1 MVCKSQA
8 YCPLTSAQT
17 MRDPDFIDE
26 QRNADLLDAMADL
39 AYEQEQ
45 SMRESCQSEWSLI
58 EINGQFVG
66 FSVTN
71 TPEKDSELYDD
82 QA

>member
-1 MVCKSQA
+1 
-8 YCPLTSAQT
+8 

-39 AYEQEQ
+39 VYEQEQ
-45 SMRESCQSEWSLI
+45 AMRESNPQEW
-58 EINGQFVG
+58 
-66 FSVTN
+66 
-71 TPEKDSELYDD
+71 ELYDD

>member
-1 MVCKSQA
+1 
-8 YCPLTSAQT
+8 

-39 AYEQEQ
+39 AYEQEEA
-45 SMRESCQSEWSLI
+45 MRESNQSEWSLI

-71 TPEKDSELYDD
+71 TPESELYDD

>member
-1 MVCKSQA
+1 
-8 YCPLTSAQT
+8 

-39 AYEQEQ
+39 VYEQEQ
-45 SMRESCQSEWSLI
+45 AMRETSQSEWSLI
-58 EINGQFVG
+58 EIDGQFVG

-71 TPEKDSELYDD
+71 TPTQDSELYDD

>member
-1 MVCKSQA
+1 
-8 YCPLTSAQT
+8 

-39 AYEQEQ
+39 VYEQEQ
-45 SMRESCQSEWSLI
+45 AMREADQSEWSLI
-58 EINGQFVG
+58 EIDGQFVG

-71 TPEKDSELYDD
+71 TPTQDSELYDD

>member
-8 YCPLTSAQT
+8 YCPLTSTQT

-26 QRNADLLDAMADL
+26 QRNADLLDAMADRD
-39 AYEQEQ
+39 QEL
-45 SMRESCQSEWSLI
+45 REAMTETNPQEW
-58 EINGQFVG
+58 
-66 FSVTN
+66 
-71 TPEKDSELYDD
+71 ELYDD

>member
-1 MVCKSQA
+1 
-8 YCPLTSAQT
+8 

-39 AYEQEQ
+39 VYEQEQ
-45 SMRESCQSEWSLI
+45 AMREADQSEWSLI
-58 EINGQFVG
+58 EIDGQFVG

-71 TPEKDSELYDD
+71 TPTQNSELYDD

>member
-1 MVCKSQA
+1 
-8 YCPLTSAQT
+8 

-45 SMRESCQSEWSLI
+45 AMRETSQSEWSLI

-71 TPEKDSELYDD
+71 TQDLELYDD

>member
-1 MVCKSQA
+1 
-8 YCPLTSAQT
+8 

-39 AYEQEQ
+39 VYEQEQ
-45 SMRESCQSEWSLI
+45 AMREADQSEWSLI
-58 EINGQFVG
+58 EIDGQFVG

-71 TPEKDSELYDD
+71 TSEQDSELYDD

>member
-1 MVCKSQA
+1 
-8 YCPLTSAQT
+8 

-45 SMRESCQSEWSLI
+45 AMRETDPQEW
-58 EINGQFVG
+58 
-66 FSVTN
+66 
-71 TPEKDSELYDD
+71 ELYDD

>member
-1 MVCKSQA
+1 
-8 YCPLTSAQT
+8 

-39 AYEQEQ
+39 VYEQEQ
-45 SMRESCQSEWSLI
+45 AMREADQSEWSLI
-58 EINGQFVG
+58 EIDGQFVG

-71 TPEKDSELYDD
+71 TSTQDSELYDD

>member
-1 MVCKSQA
+1 
-8 YCPLTSAQT
+8 

-39 AYEQEQ
+39 VYEQEQ
-45 SMRESCQSEWSLI
+45 AMREADQSEWSLI
-58 EINGQFVG
+58 EIDGQFVG

-71 TPEKDSELYDD
+71 TFTQDSELYDD